1 MEPLCITGL
10 EYGLYDQEI
19 QSFAQFL
26 PQIDVFSTTE
36 GKLLR
41 ILSRILNFF
50 KTQKNLYTQPL
61 CVIDLEFGL
70 YDQEIRSFIQ
80 FLPQTDA
87 FRKNR
92 MLTLSDF
99 EPKFDFLT
107 HKNLYTGPLC
117 VTDLEFELYD
127 QEIRNFSQFCHKQS
141 YFGRTER

>member
-19 QSFAQFL
+19 QSFGQFL

-41 ILSRILNFF
+41 ILSRILKFF
-50 KTQKNLYTQPL
+50 KTQKNRYTQPL

-99 EPKFDFLT
+99 EPKFDFF
-107 HKNLYTGPLC
+107 NP
-117 VTDLEFELYD
+117 
-127 QEIRNFSQFCHKQS
+127 
-141 YFGRTER
+141 